1 LNIFEK
7 RKKQVNVRK
16 NQQRCPHC
24 GSNNIEK
31 TGIFG
36 PFHMSAQYH
45 CLECSSPFSIIKWK
59 EDER

>member
-7 RKKQVNVRK
+7 RKDQVDK
-16 NQQRCPHC
+16 KSENQSCPHC
-24 GSNNIEK
+24 GSKNIEK

-45 CLECSSPFSIIKWK
+45 CVDCSSPFSIIKWK
-59 EDER
+59 KS